1 MVRLLLVD
9 DEANV
14 LSALRRSLARILPA
28 DADIQACTDPR
39 EAVAL
44 FERVDFDVV
53 IADHRM
59 PHMNGVDLLCLL
71 RQASPDTVRVMLSG
85 QSDFTV
91 IMEAVNTA
99 QIFHYIRKPWE
110 HDELAEV
117 VTKALEQRQ
126 ANLRARQDAS
136 DASNANV
143 DRLTGLPT
151 RMAFCATLGGA
162 SAGEQGGELAMLIV
176 GLDHFRTIN
185 TMHGNQTGD
194 TVLTE
199 TARRIRAAVP
209 ADAEVGRVGGDEFA
223 VLLRHASQGAAIE
236 LAKSLRDK
244 VGAPMVFDRATID
257 LGASVGLAFQ
267 RAGTGG
273 PSADVLRR
281 AEDAMYFAKEQGGG
295 RWQPHT
301 EDIDAWSS
309 RNASMRAQVRERFAA
324 LTARERE
331 VMQLLVAG
339 KPNKLIA
346 YELGIS
352 NRTVEN
358 HRARVMEKTQA
369 NSLSELVQMSIR
381 YLA

>member
-14 LSALRRSLARILPA
+14 LSALRRSLGRMLPG
-28 DADIQACTDPR
+28 DAEIQACTDPR
-39 EAVAL
+39 EAAAM
-44 FERVDFDVV
+44 FDQVDFDVV
-53 IADHRM
+53 VADYRM

-71 RQASPDTVRVMLSG
+71 RQARPDTVRVMLSG
-85 QSDFTV
+85 QADFTV
-91 IMEAVNTA
+91 IMEAVNAA
-99 QIFHYIRKPWE
+99 QIFHYIRKPWDQ
-110 HDELAEV
+110 DELEDV
-117 VTKALEQRQ
+117 VRKALEQRQ
-126 ANLRARQDAS
+126 ANLRARQDAC
-136 DASNANV
+136 DAANANV

-151 RMAFCATLGGA
+151 RMAFCAALGEA
-162 SAGEQGGELAMLIV
+162 AGKEEGGELAVLIV
-176 GLDHFRTIN
+176 GLDHFRAIN

-199 TARRIRAAVP
+199 TARRIRSAVP
-209 ADAEVGRVGGDEFA
+209 AGAEVGRVGGDEFA
-223 VLLRHASQGAAIE
+223 VLLRGASQGAAID

-244 VGAPMVFDRATID
+244 VGAPMVFDRATIG
-257 LGASVGLAFQ
+257 LAASVGLAFE
-267 RAGTGG
+267 RAGSGG
-273 PSADVLRR
+273 PSGNALRR

-381 YLA
+381 YLT